1 MSIDPAD
8 ARAFPGLAH
17 LDDRSLDDLRAHLR
31 AIRLAPGET
40 LFRQGDRDAALYLLV
55 EGTVDIVQTPS
66 AEDRPEDHEPVAT
79 RRARTVVGELGLLL
93 NVPRTATVVA
103 STDAVC
109 WELTEKTFSSA
120 IERSEAWAARLALA
134 IASELARRFVD
145 VQAEID
151 RLGAAA
157 DGPAHKPAELERLRT
172 RLLAEW
178 AF

>member
-1 MSIDPAD
+1 M
-8 ARAFPGLAH
+8 
-17 LDDRSLDDLRAHLR
+17 
-31 AIRLAPGET
+31 
-40 LFRQGDRDAALYLLV
+40 
-55 EGTVDIVQTPS
+55 
-66 AEDRPEDHEPVAT
+66 AT

-109 WELTEKTFSSA
+109 WELTQHTFSSA

-145 VQAEID
+145 VQAEINQLD
-151 RLGAAA
+151 AGAN
-157 DGPAHKPAELERLRT
+157 GPAHEPAELARLRT

>member
-8 ARAFPGLAH
+8 ARAFPGFAD
-17 LDDRSLDDLRAHLR
+17 LDARSVDDLRSHLR
-31 AIRLAPGET
+31 SIHLQQGET
-40 LFRQGDRDAALYLLV
+40 LFRQGDHDAALYLLV
-55 EGTVDIVQTPS
+55 EGSVDIVQTPS
-66 AEDRPEDHEPVAT
+66 AGDRPEDRRPVAT
-79 RRARTVVGELGLLL
+79 RRARTVLGELGLLL

-103 STDAVC
+103 STDVVC
-109 WELTEKTFSSA
+109 WELTQHTFSSA

-145 VQAEID
+145 VQAEINQLD
-151 RLGAAA
+151 AGAN
-157 DGPAHKPAELERLRT
+157 GPAHKPAELARLRT